1 MIVATIRALKYN
13 GGVAKADLGN
23 ENLEALEKGMPN
35 LLKHVSNITNV
46 YKLPCVVAIN
56 RFPLDTEA
64 ELKLVED
71 KCRELGVNVALSE
84 VWAKGGE
91 GGIALAEEVIRLCE
105 QPNDFT
111 FAYELDATIEE
122 KITAIVQKIY
132 GQAQGDLGGGDGVA
146 PVGDVGEGAAVD
158 KGGGVLQG
166 LDQVGLEGVLEQ
178 GGHSALGV
186 QIAGGDGLLVVGV
199 AHHQT
204 GQTVLQIG
212 DVAGQ
217 AQHGHDLA
225 GHGDVV
231 AVLTGHAVDP
241 AAQTV
246 GDKAELAVIHVHA
259 AAPGDPAGV
268 NAQLVALVNMVIQHG
283 GQQVVGSA
291 DGVEVAGKVEVD
303 VLHRNDLSITAAG
316 SAALDAEDGSQGGLP
331 QGDQNVLAQ
340 LLHAVGQTDGSGGL
354 ALAGGGGVDGGD
366 QNQLAGTL
374 SGLVEDVVVHL
385 GLVVAVLLQIL
396 GVHAGSL
403 GDLGDVLHSGL
414 LGDLDV
420 RFEAHVFH
428 VSFLRPPRPS
438 GSLWSQAGWA
448 F

>member
-1 MIVATIRALKYN
+1 M
-13 GGVAKADLGN
+13 
-23 ENLEALEKGMPN
+23 
-35 LLKHVSNITNV
+35 
-46 YKLPCVVAIN
+46 
-56 RFPLDTEA
+56 
-64 ELKLVED
+64 
-71 KCRELGVNVALSE
+71 
-84 VWAKGGE
+84 
-91 GGIALAEEVIRLCE
+91 
-105 QPNDFT
+105 
-111 FAYELDATIEE
+111 
-122 KITAIVQKIY
+122 
-132 GQAQGDLGGGDGVA
+132 
-146 PVGDVGEGAAVD
+146 D

-225 GHGDVV
+225 GNGDVV
-231 AVLTGHAVDP
+231 AVLPGHAVDP

-268 NAQLVALVNMVIQHG
+268 NAQLVALIDMVIQHG

-291 DGVEVAGKVEVD
+291 DGVEVAGEVEVD

-316 SAALDAEDGSQGGLP
+316 SAALDAENGSQGGLP
-331 QGDQNVLAQ
+331 QSDQNVLAQ
-340 LLHAVGQTDGSGGL
+340 LLHAVGQTDGGSGL

-366 QNQLAGTL
+366 QNQLAGAL
-374 SGLVEDVVVHL
+374 GGLVEDVVIHL
-385 GLVVAVLLQIL
+385 GLVVAVLLQVFC
-396 GVHAGSL
+396 VHTGGL
-403 GDLGDVLHSGL
+403 GDLGDVLQKNG
-414 LGDLDV
+414 
-420 RFEAHVFH
+420 
-428 VSFLRPPRPS
+428 
-438 GSLWSQAGWA
+438 WSV
-448 F
+448 